1 MRNLVLL
8 FLLPASLCA
17 ADANQLEWMGGCWT
31 LQSGP
36 LRIDE
41 QWSLPVGGMMLGLSR
56 TVKQG
61 RTVFHEFMRIETRQ
75 GVVTYTP
82 RIGSSQTPV
91 AFTLI
96 KQTADE
102 VVFEN
107 PAHDF
112 PQRILYRRTS
122 DGLFAR
128 IEGSKGGKERAEDFP
143 MQRARC
149 EARQAPN

>member
-1 MRNLVLL
+1 M
-8 FLLPASLCA
+8 FLLLLTPALLYA
-17 ADANQLEWMGGCWT
+17 GDANQLDWMAGCWT
-31 LQSGP
+31 AQSGP
-36 LRIDE
+36 VRVDE

-61 RTVFHEFMRIETRQ
+61 QTVFHEFMRIETKA
-75 GVVTYTP
+75 GAVTYTP
-82 RIGSSQTPV
+82 RIGSAQTPV

-96 KQTADE
+96 KQSADE

-107 PAHDF
+107 VTHDF
-112 PQRILYRRTS
+112 PQRILYRRTA

-128 IEGSKGGKERAEDFP
+128 IEGSRNGKEQAVDFP

-149 EARQAPN
+149 EAR